1 MQFNNESRPR
11 TKEGNMK
18 NKKTFDSVNAVHD
31 GRELTRKAFK
41 SGVFPLKLSQGEWFK
56 ILTNKKM
63 LRRLPT
69 ALAKGKAGN
78 TSENLLKEICKIIYS
93 FYQKKKK
100 ILLKKNVMI

>member
-1 MQFNNESRPR
+1 MSLDREQKKV
-11 TKEGNMK
+11 TWKT
-18 NKKTFDSVNAVHD
+18 KKTFDSVNAVHD

-93 FYQKKKK
+93 FYQKKRRYY
-100 ILLKKNVMI
+100 